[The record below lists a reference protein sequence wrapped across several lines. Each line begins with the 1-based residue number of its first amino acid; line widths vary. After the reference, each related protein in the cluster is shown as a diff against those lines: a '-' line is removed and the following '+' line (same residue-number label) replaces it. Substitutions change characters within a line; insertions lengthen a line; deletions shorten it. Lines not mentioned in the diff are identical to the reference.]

1 METVLQFWAWLSAN
15 ILEIGAL
22 VSALIAVAEAI
33 VRLTPTKVDDGA
45 VERIG
50 KAIRSLFDMLKIP
63 NNVKKPPVEEE
74 KKP

>member
-1 METVLQFWAWLSAN
+1 METMLQFWAWLSAN
-15 ILEIGAL
+15 LLEIGAL
-22 VSALIAVAEAI
+22 VSALIAVAEAV

-50 KAIRSLFDMLKIP
+50 KAIRSLLDMLRVP
-63 NNVKKPPVEEE
+63 NNVKQPPTEE